1 MLANFL
7 RVLLLAASC
16 VPAVA
21 ADAPKGPY
29 LSGLMKQPAH
39 RGAWS
44 GMLAGETPPPWVEDY
59 AKTLDGPPTPS
70 IAIQAND
77 QTYTLAF
84 TCKPNECA
92 ENQLYVL
99 FSPSG
104 GKAWGLLITGGAQK
118 WLGGPD
124 KAIQETILSGIE

>member
-1 MLANFL
+1 MLATFL
-7 RVLLLAASC
+7 RVLLLAACC
-16 VPAVA
+16 VPAFA

-29 LSGLMKQPAH
+29 LSDLMKQPAH

-44 GMLAGETPPPWVEDY
+44 GMLAGETPPAWIEEY
-59 AKTLDGPPTPS
+59 AKSLDGPPMPS

-104 GKAWGLLITGGAQK
+104 GKAWGLLITGSAKK

-124 KAIQETILSGIE
+124 QAIQDTILSGIQ

>member
-1 MLANFL
+1 MLATL
-7 RVLLLAASC
+7 SRVLLLAASC
-16 VPAVA
+16 GPAVA
-21 ADAPKGPY
+21 ADAPKGPN
-29 LSGLMKQPAH
+29 LSELMKQPAH

-44 GMLAGETPPPWVEDY
+44 GMLAGETPPTWIEDY
-59 AKTLDGPPTPS
+59 AKSLDGPPTPS
-70 IAIQAND
+70 IAVQAND

-99 FSPSG
+99 FSPGG

-124 KAIQETILSGIE
+124 KAIQDTILSGIE